1 MVESIA
7 TGTRI
12 KFQDETGE
20 RLGVVKGC
28 VRDISNG
35 QQFAIVEV
43 DHEFPGI
50 LEKIPMAD
58 LVIHLNRSRA

>member
-35 QQFAIVEV
+35 QQFAIIEV
-43 DHEFPGI
+43 DHALPGM
-50 LEKIPMAD
+50 LETIPMAD
-58 LVIHLNRSRA
+58 LVIHRQRSQA